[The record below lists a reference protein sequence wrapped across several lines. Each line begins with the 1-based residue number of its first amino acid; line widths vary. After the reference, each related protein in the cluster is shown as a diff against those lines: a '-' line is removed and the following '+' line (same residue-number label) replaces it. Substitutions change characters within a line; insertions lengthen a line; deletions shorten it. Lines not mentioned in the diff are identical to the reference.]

1 MMISVTYYLESCND
15 IVLLISYFTRK
26 CETESLDIIDI
37 NDFTW

>member
-15 IVLLISYFTRK
+15 IVLQISYSTRK
-26 CETESLDIIDI
+26 CEIESLDIIDI